1 MRLRLRKYLPI
12 VLIAL
17 IVQILAPIAA
27 SLAAAMVAADPLLA
41 AEICHTLPAAPDP
54 GQSDEN
60 ADHRAHAGAC
70 PICCVDQASAAL
82 DTPQA
87 VVVVTPYRAAAPVV
101 WHDQLS
107 ALAQSPT
114 GSNAQARAPPLSM

>member
-1 MRLRLRKYLPI
+1 MRIRLKKYFPI

-27 SLAAAMVAADPLLA
+27 SWAAAMVAADPIGA
-41 AEICHTLPAAPDP
+41 AEICHSLPAAPDP
-54 GQSDEN
+54 SQSDQN
-60 ADHRAHAGAC
+60 GDQPAHSGAC
-70 PICCVDQASAAL
+70 PICCVAQASASL

-87 VVVVTPYRAAAPVV
+87 VVVATPYRAAGRVV

-107 ALAQSPT
+107 ELAQTPT
-114 GSNAQARAPPLSM
+114 GSNAQARAPPQSM